1 MTSEHGIARIAAW
14 ACRAVC
20 TAGALAGMCLA
31 TVAQD
36 GGPDTAR
43 LNQLIIAGDYR
54 AAIAEARTLA
64 ESTRP
69 KAKDGSY
76 VPRVMAAVDILTRQG
91 TLERAIG
98 ALDAAETTLGEAF
111 QASTEREFQ
120 RRLML
125 AVRAGGKQ
133 ATTAL
138 VPFELVFVDL
148 LDQGM
153 GLVIDRLRQDG
164 ASAEPETIAGWL
176 VQFDQ
181 LAKQAA
187 AARQG
192 LAERLDLAGPAL
204 ARSPRARL
212 LASDIEPLRLQGMLA
227 LAKSRLP
234 AGDKDGNGA
243 AAGRAAAKK
252 ARDEAVAKLVQ
263 AVEQA
268 EEILAPP
275 ADAEPAETEPADAG
289 MERRQRAEADRLQ
302 ADLLECLAEA
312 QLFAGKAEAAEESI
326 DRALAIRQAMLD
338 DGHPDLVRA
347 TILAAGIAEA
357 QRRASE
363 AAGRSF
369 PAREQAK
376 RVATRAAEAQALLG
390 RHERVFSP
398 SWPWR
403 AALAAVAKNVP
414 AADTRAPQDPSVAD
428 AVDAA
433 TQRVMPL
440 IRSLP

>member
-1 MTSEHGIARIAAW
+1 MTSDRPVVRNVAR

-20 TAGALAGMCLA
+20 MAGALAGMCLGV
-31 TVAQD
+31 VAQD

-43 LNQLIIAGDYR
+43 LNQLISAGDYR
-54 AAIAEARTLA
+54 AAIVEARTLA
-64 ESTRP
+64 ESVRP

-76 VPRVMAAVDILTRQG
+76 VPRQMAAVEILVQQG
-91 TLERAIG
+91 TLERVIG

-125 AVRAGGKQ
+125 AVRAGGEQ
-133 ATTAL
+133 ATRAI
-138 VPFELVFVDL
+138 VPFELVFIDL

-153 GLVIDRLRQDG
+153 GLVVDRLRQDG
-164 ASAEPETIAGWL
+164 ASAGREKITGWL
-176 VQFDQ
+176 AQFEQ

-187 AARQG
+187 AAREG
-192 LAERLDLAGPAL
+192 LAERLELAGASL
-204 ARSPRARL
+204 ARSPRARM
-212 LASDIEPLRLQGMLA
+212 LASDIEPLRLQAMLA

-234 AGDKDGNGA
+234 AADRDGGDNA
-243 AAGRAAAKK
+243 AAARK

-268 EEILAPP
+268 EEVLAPP
-275 ADAEPAETEPADAG
+275 ADAEPTEAE
-289 MERRQRAEADRLQ
+289 MEQRQQAEAERAR

-326 DRALAIRQAMLD
+326 DRALAIREAMLD
-338 DGHPDLVRA
+338 DGHPDLLRT

-376 RVATRAAEAQALLG
+376 RAATHATEAQALLE
-390 RHERVFSP
+390 RHEKVFSA

-414 AADTRAPQDPSVAD
+414 AAETHEPRDPAVAD

-440 IRSLP
+440 IRSLR

>member
-1 MTSEHGIARIAAW
+1 MTSEQGIARIAAW

-76 VPRVMAAVDILTRQG
+76 GPRVMAAVDILTRQG

-125 AVRAGGKQ
+125 AVRAGGEQ
-133 ATTAL
+133 ATAAL

-153 GLVIDRLRQDG
+153 GLLIDRLRQDG
-164 ASAEPETIAGWL
+164 ASAEPEKIAGWL
-176 VQFDQ
+176 AQFDQ

-234 AGDKDGNGA
+234 AGDKDGGGA

-252 ARDEAVAKLVQ
+252 ARDEAVAKLAQ

-275 ADAEPAETEPADAG
+275 ADAEPAEAEL
-289 MERRQRAEADRLQ
+289 ERQQRAEADRLQ

-312 QLFAGKAEAAEESI
+312 QLLAGKAEAAEESI

-338 DGHPDLVRA
+338 EGHPDLLRA

-376 RVATRAAEAQALLG
+376 RVATRAAEAQALLE
-390 RHERVFSP
+390 RHERVFSA

-414 AADTRAPQDPSVAD
+414 AADTRAPQDPAVAD

-440 IRSLP
+440 IHSLP